1 MSEPVGLHLFAG
13 FGVELEYMVVDR
25 ETLDVRPIADR
36 LFRDF
41 SNTQVSAVDNGPIA
55 WSNELTAHVVEM
67 KTNGPTPDLF
77 KAAQDFHRNIELI
90 NTILGRHNAMLLPGA
105 AHPWMDPIREMVLWP
120 HDAHEIYNLYNT
132 IFDCRG
138 HGWANVQSTHLNLPF
153 TGDAEFARLHT
164 AIRLLLPLMP
174 ALTASSPLLDGGPT
188 GWLDSRLKV
197 YLHNQDRLPIL
208 TGRLIP
214 EAVFSEK
221 EYEKQIFAPIMAAIS
236 PFDPEGIMGK
246 YFLNSRG
253 AIARFDRGAIEI
265 RILDIQE
272 CPLADCSI
280 AQLIIATLKGLTT
293 ENWSDFALQ
302 GRADTEMLRELFLRV
317 IETGGETL
325 VADSGYLQ
333 LLGLPGKAMPV
344 AEIWQYLFTKCGELL
359 DKKCWATLDQILREG
374 CLSSRIMRG
383 LQGDYRRGNLRD
395 HYLRLADALQLN
407 SLYLP

>member
-1 MSEPVGLHLFAG
+1 MSSQGGLHLFAG

-25 ETLDVRPIADR
+25 EDLAVRPIVDS

-41 SNTQVSAVDNGPIA
+41 CGTQVSEVDNGSIA
-55 WSNELTAHVVEM
+55 WSNELTAHVVEL
-67 KTNGPTPDLF
+67 KTNGPTRDPYQ
-77 KAAQDFHRNIELI
+77 AAQDFHRNIEEI

-105 AHPWMDPIREMVLWP
+105 AHPWMDPMQEMVLWP
-120 HDAHEIYNLYNT
+120 HDSHQIYNLYNT
-132 IFDCRG
+132 IFNCRG
-138 HGWANVQSTHLNLPF
+138 HGWANLQSTHLNLPF

-164 AIRLLLPLMP
+164 AIRLLLPLLP
-174 ALTASSPLLDGGPT
+174 ALSASSPLLDGEPT

-221 EYEKQIFAPIMAAIS
+221 GYEEQIFAPIMAAIS
-236 PFDPEGIMGK
+236 PFDPQGLMNK

-253 AIARFDRGAIEI
+253 AIARFDRSAIEI

-280 AQLIIATLKGLTT
+280 ALLIIEILRGLATANRA
-293 ENWSDFALQ
+293 EFALQ
-302 GRADTEMLRELFLRV
+302 SRADTEMLRELFLRT
-317 IETGGETL
+317 IKTGGETL
-325 VADSGYLQ
+325 VTDSRYLR
-333 LLGLPGKAMPV
+333 LFELNAKAMPV
-344 AEIWQYLFTKCGELL
+344 SEIWQTLFARCSGMFASKTRQTLEL
-359 DKKCWATLDQILREG
+359 ILREG
-374 CLSSRIMRG
+374 CLASRIIRG
-383 LQGDYRRGNLRD
+383 LQGDYRRENMREQ
-395 HYLRLADALQLN
+395 YRRLADSLQQN

>member
-1 MSEPVGLHLFAG
+1 MIEPAGLHLFTG

-55 WSNELTAHVVEM
+55 WSNELAAHVVEM

-77 KAAQDFHRNIELI
+77 QAAQDFHRNIELI

-153 TGDAEFARLHT
+153 TGDAEFAGLHT
-164 AIRLLLPLMP
+164 AIRLLLPLLP

-188 GWLDSRLKV
+188 GWLDSRLNV

-214 EAVFSEK
+214 EAVCSEA
-221 EYEKQIFAPIMAAIS
+221 EYEKRIFTPIMAAIS
-236 PFDPEGIMGK
+236 PFDPEGLMDK

-280 AQLIIATLKGLTT
+280 AQLIIETLKGLTT
-293 ENWSDFALQ
+293 ESRSDFALQ
-302 GRADTEMLRELFLRV
+302 GQADTEMLRELFLRV

-344 AEIWQYLFTKCGELL
+344 AEIWQGLFARCREML
-359 DKKCWATLDQILREG
+359 DKRSQKTLETVLREG

-383 LQGDYRRGNLRD
+383 LQGDFRRENLRD

>member
-1 MSEPVGLHLFAG
+1 MCQSVDLHLFDG
-13 FGVELEYMVVDR
+13 YGVELEYMVVDR
-25 ETLDVRPIADR
+25 DTLDVRPIADR

-41 SNTQVSAVDNGPIA
+41 SNTQVSAVDNGSIA
-55 WSNELTAHVVEM
+55 WSNELTAHVVEL

-77 KAAQDFHRNIELI
+77 QAAQDFHRNIELI
-90 NTILGRHNAMLLPGA
+90 NIMLDRHNAMLLPGA

-120 HDAHEIYNLYNT
+120 HDAHEIYTLYNT

-138 HGWANVQSTHLNLPF
+138 HGWANLQSTHLNLPF
-153 TGDAEFARLHT
+153 SGDGEFARLHT
-164 AIRLLLPLMP
+164 AIRVLLPLMP
-174 ALTASSPLLDGGPT
+174 ALTASSPVLEGKPT
-188 GWLDSRLKV
+188 GWIDSRLKV

-214 EAVFSEK
+214 EAIFNEA
-221 EYEKQIFAPIMAAIS
+221 EYEKQIFAPMMAAIS
-236 PFDPEGIMGK
+236 PFDPEGLINK

-280 AQLIIATLKGLTT
+280 AQLIVETLKGLVA

-302 GRADTEMLRELFLRV
+302 GRADTEMLRDIFLRV
-317 IETGGETL
+317 IQTGENTM
-325 VADSGYLQ
+325 VAEPQYLR
-333 LLGLPGKAMPV
+333 LFGLSGKALPV
-344 AEIWQYLFTKCGELL
+344 AEIWQYLFTKCGVLL
-359 DKKCWATLDQILREG
+359 DKQCRVTLDQILREG
-374 CLSSRIMRG
+374 CLSSRIMRE
-383 LQGDYRRGNLRD
+383 LQGDYRQENIREQ
-395 HYLRLADALQLN
+395 YKRLAEFLQKN